1 MNICDRSFK
10 YFGVDF
16 RVMVL
21 FIVLIVAAVLLA
33 VGAGITFAMS
43 LSLEGLTFGISMGI
57 YLAAIGFGVVGAAMI
72 RSRIGILIMFFLFVG
87 AVLPF
92 VFGWV

>member
-1 MNICDRSFK
+1 
-10 YFGVDF
+10 
-16 RVMVL
+16 MV
-21 FIVLIVAAVLLA
+21 FFVVFIVAAVLLA
-33 VGAGITFAMS
+33 IGAAITFAMS
-43 LSLEGLTFGISMGI
+43 MSLEGITFGISMGV

-92 VFGWV
+92 VLRWV